1 MEEMTLRDKFACF
14 VATGMAIN
22 EFALQG
28 RSAKI
33 IAANAYRVADAMLEA
48 RSLSDQE
55 RNNWAI
61 EGESNVL

>member
-1 MEEMTLRDKFACF
+1 MEEMTLRDKFACS
-14 VATGMAIN
+14 VVTGMAIN
-22 EFALQG
+22 EFALEG

-48 RSLSDQE
+48 RGLSHQD

-61 EGESNVL
+61 KGESNVL